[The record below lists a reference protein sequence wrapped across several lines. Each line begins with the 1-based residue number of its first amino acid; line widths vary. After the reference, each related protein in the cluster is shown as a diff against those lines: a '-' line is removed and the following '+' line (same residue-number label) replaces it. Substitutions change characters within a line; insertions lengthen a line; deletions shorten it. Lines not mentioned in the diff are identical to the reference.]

1 MNLQVNNNQPPATP
15 LPFTSEEVLS
25 YLSENGMINMNDV
38 SESMQEAKRNS
49 ILNKHPYRIFQG
61 KDGRWRTYVKD
72 ETNSYGRKMLVKPSK
87 TELEISL
94 CDYYESYSH
103 TNVTLEEL
111 YPEWIEHKSLRV
123 ARSTIGMY
131 HCSWKRYYV
140 GEEIIKRPI
149 RTLTKL
155 DLDDFIHRK
164 IHEFEMDAHKYANFM
179 TILNQGLDYAVD
191 KELIEKNPV
200 RDVKVDRRRVLKPEI
215 KKPDQ
220 TQVYSPKE
228 QEAIFNIAWDYF
240 NNKKHKVHQLVPLA
254 VMFMFLTG
262 LRVGEACAIR
272 YEDVKGTILTVSRF
286 YRGRYKEIVDHT
298 KGTFGDRNVI
308 LIPKAVE
315 LIETARAFQIENNL
329 PSDGYIF
336 SMNEGPVDGE
346 ALKKAFGKYCDQ
358 AGIPTKSSHKARK
371 TYISTLIDSH
381 VNINTIC
388 QQVGHRDP
396 RTTYRSYCYDRST
409 SDEIY
414 GAICDALS

>member
-1 MNLQVNNNQPPATP
+1 MPAQVNGTKSVTTP
-15 LPFTSEEVLS
+15 PFTSDEVLS
-25 YLSENGMINMNDV
+25 YLSQNGMINMSDV
-38 SESMQEAKRNS
+38 SELMYEARRNEL
-49 ILNKHPYRIFQG
+49 LNKHPYRIYQG
-61 KDGRWRTYVKD
+61 KDGRWRTYVRD
-72 ETNSYGRKMLVKPSK
+72 ESNSYGRKLIVKQ
-87 TELEISL
+87 TRRELEMCL
-94 CDYYESYSH
+94 CDFYESYS
-103 TNVTLEEL
+103 NSNMTLEEL

-123 ARSTIGMY
+123 APTTIGMY
-131 HCSWKRYYV
+131 HSTWKRYYQ
-140 GEEIIKRPI
+140 GESIISVPMRV
-149 RTLTKL
+149 LGKL

-164 IHEFEMDAHKYANFM
+164 IREHEMDAHKYANFM

-191 KELIEKNPV
+191 KGIIAKNPV
-200 RDVKVDRRRVLKPEI
+200 RDVTVDRRRVLKPEL

-228 QEAIFNIAWDYF
+228 QEAIFKIAWDYF
-240 NNKKHKVHQLVPLA
+240 DNKKHYVHQLVPLA

-272 YEDVKGTILTVSRF
+272 YDDVKGNTLTVSRF
-286 YRGRYKEIVDHT
+286 YRGRYDEIVDHT

-308 LIPKAVE
+308 LIPKALE
-315 LIETARAFQIENNL
+315 LIETAKRFQIENGL

-336 SMNEGPVDGE
+336 SMDDKPVDGE
-346 ALKKAFGKYCDQ
+346 ALKKAFGRYCKQ
-358 AGIPTKSSHKARK
+358 AGIPNKSSHKARK
-371 TYISTLIDSH
+371 TYISTLIDSQ